1 MYNLYTGD
9 IMKKIIILVISLV
22 LLFFLSRCYVV
33 NKNNKYLNSIK
44 EEIKDNYKIKKDI
57 KYLNKT
63 NLYYIILTTDNLIVL
78 DNNYNEIFIEKVSK
92 LSNYKKNYEIV
103 YRKNKVMYEAKKVS
117 KDKVVYKYYDI
128 YTGELLDTINIGGTN
143 G

>member
-1 MYNLYTGD
+1 
-9 IMKKIIILVISLV
+9 MKKIIVLVISLV
-22 LLFFLSRCYVV
+22 LLFFLSRCYIV

-78 DNNYNEIFIEKVSK
+78 DNDYNEIFIEKVSK

-103 YRKNKVMYEAKKVS
+103 YRKNKVMYESKKVS
-117 KDKVVYKYYDI
+117 KDKIVYKYYDI

>member
-9 IMKKIIILVISLV
+9 IMKKIIVLVISLV
-22 LLFFLSRCYVV
+22 LLFFLSRCYIV

-78 DNNYNEIFIEKVSK
+78 DNDYNEIFIEKVSK

-103 YRKNKVMYEAKKVS
+103 YRKNKVMYESKKIS
-117 KDKVVYKYYDI
+117 KDKIVYKYYDI

>member
-1 MYNLYTGD
+1 
-9 IMKKIIILVISLV
+9 MKKIIVLVISLV
-22 LLFFLSRCYVV
+22 LLFFLSRCYIV

-78 DNNYNEIFIEKVSK
+78 DNDYNEIFIEKVSK

-103 YRKNKVMYEAKKVS
+103 YRKNKVMYESKKIS
-117 KDKVVYKYYDI
+117 KDKIVYKYYDI